1 MILLRILTLIFA
13 LIGTPLF
20 IVIAAAT
27 IICFHTAGIDI
38 SAIMIEIYR
47 MANAPMLMAL
57 PLFAFAGIIL
67 AKSNAP
73 RRLLRVSNAIF
84 GWFPGGLAI
93 VSLITCAFFTA
104 FTGASGITIIALGG
118 LLLPSLLRERYP
130 ETFSLGLLT
139 ISGSLGLLFPPSL
152 PLIIYGIVA
161 KTSIDQLFLAG
172 IVPGI
177 FLVILLSLFSILKG
191 INAKVPRQA
200 FSFIE
205 LLRAIKEAIWEIPL
219 PIVVLGG
226 VYSGYIAISEAA
238 TITAFYALL
247 VEVFIKGDVKIKD
260 LFKIIQQSMILV
272 GSILIILG
280 CALAFTNYLIDAEVP
295 MRILS
300 FFKAHI
306 TSKFLFLILLNIFLL
321 IVGCMMDIFSALT
334 IVVPLIVPIAKA
346 YGINLLHLGIIFLTN
361 LEIGYCTPPVGINL
375 FISSLFFERPVLKLY
390 LASLPFLAI
399 LIFALIVITY
409 VPDLSLFLVRVVS
422 GQ

>member
-118 LLLPSLLRERYP
+118 LLLPSLLREKYP

-139 ISGSLGLLFPPSL
+139 TSGSLGLLFPPSL

-361 LEIGYCTPPVGINL
+361 LEIGYSTPPVGINL

>member
-361 LEIGYCTPPVGINL
+361 LEIGYSTPPVGINL
-375 FISSLFFERPVLKLY
+375 FISSLFFERPILKLY

>member
-1 MILLRILTLIFA
+1 
-13 LIGTPLF
+13 
-20 IVIAAAT
+20 
-27 IICFHTAGIDI
+27 
-38 SAIMIEIYR
+38 

-139 ISGSLGLLFPPSL
+139 TSGSLGLLFPPSL

-177 FLVILLSLFSILKG
+177 FLVILLSLFSTLKG

-334 IVVPLIVPIAKA
+334 IVVPLIVPIAQA

-361 LEIGYCTPPVGINL
+361 LEIGYSTPPVGINL

>member
-139 ISGSLGLLFPPSL
+139 TSGSLGLLFPPSL

-205 LLRAIKEAIWEIPL
+205 LLTAIKEAIWEIPL

-334 IVVPLIVPIAKA
+334 IVVPLIVPIAQA

-361 LEIGYCTPPVGINL
+361 LEIGYSTPPVGINL
-375 FISSLFFERPVLKLY
+375 FISSLFFERPILKLY

>member
-118 LLLPSLLRERYP
+118 LLLPSLLREKYP

-139 ISGSLGLLFPPSL
+139 TSGSLGLLFPPSL

-361 LEIGYCTPPVGINL
+361 LEIGYSTPPVGINL
-375 FISSLFFERPVLKLY
+375 FISSLFFERPILKLY

>member
-139 ISGSLGLLFPPSL
+139 TSGSLGLLFPPSL

-361 LEIGYCTPPVGINL
+361 LEIGYSTPPVGINL
-375 FISSLFFERPVLKLY
+375 FISSLFFERPILKLY

>member
-139 ISGSLGLLFPPSL
+139 TSGSLGLLFPPSL

-361 LEIGYCTPPVGINL
+361 LEIGYSTPPVGINL

>member
-295 MRILS
+295 MKILS

-346 YGINLLHLGIIFLTN
+346 YGINLLHLGIVFLTN
-361 LEIGYCTPPVGINL
+361 LEIGYSTPPVGINL

>member
-361 LEIGYCTPPVGINL
+361 LEIGYSTPPVGINL

>member
-27 IICFHTAGIDI
+27 IICFHTADIDL
-38 SAIMIEIYR
+38 SAVMIEIYR

-67 AKSNAP
+67 AHSNAP

-118 LLLPSLLRERYP
+118 LLPPSLLKEKYP

-139 ISGSLGLLFPPSL
+139 TSGSLGLLFPPSL

-177 FLVILLSLFSILKG
+177 FLVILLSLFSTLKG

-205 LLRAIKEAIWEIPL
+205 LLGAIKEAIWEIPL

-238 TITAFYALL
+238 TITAFYALV

-334 IVVPLIVPIAKA
+334 IVVPLIVPIAQA

-361 LEIGYCTPPVGINL
+361 LEIGYSTPPVGINL

-409 VPDLSLFLVRVVS
+409 VPDLSLFLVKMVVR
-422 GQ
+422 

>member
-118 LLLPSLLRERYP
+118 LLFPSLLREKYP

-139 ISGSLGLLFPPSL
+139 TSGSLGLLFPPSL

-361 LEIGYCTPPVGINL
+361 LEIGYSTPPVGINL
-375 FISSLFFERPVLKLY
+375 FISSLFFERPILKLY

>member
-27 IICFHTAGIDI
+27 IICFHTADIDL

-67 AKSNAP
+67 AHSNAP

-118 LLLPSLLRERYP
+118 LLLPSLLKEKYP

-139 ISGSLGLLFPPSL
+139 TSGSLGLLFPPSL

-177 FLVILLSLFSILKG
+177 FLVILLSLFSTLKG

-205 LLRAIKEAIWEIPL
+205 LLGAIKEAIWEIPL

-238 TITAFYALL
+238 TITAFYALV

-334 IVVPLIVPIAKA
+334 IVVPLIVPIAQA

-361 LEIGYCTPPVGINL
+361 LEIGYSTPPVGINL

-409 VPDLSLFLVRVVS
+409 VPDLSLFLVKMVVR
-422 GQ
+422 

>member
-1 MILLRILTLIFA
+1 MILLRILTLVFA
-13 LIGTPLF
+13 LVGTPLF

-238 TITAFYALL
+238 TITAFYALV

-300 FFKAHI
+300 FFKVHI

-409 VPDLSLFLVRVVS
+409 VPDLSLFLVKMVVR
-422 GQ
+422 

>member
-118 LLLPSLLRERYP
+118 LLFPSLLRERYP

-139 ISGSLGLLFPPSL
+139 TSGSLGLLFPPSL

-361 LEIGYCTPPVGINL
+361 LEIGYSTPPVGINL
-375 FISSLFFERPVLKLY
+375 FISSLFFERPILKLY

>member
-118 LLLPSLLRERYP
+118 LLLPSLLREKYP

-139 ISGSLGLLFPPSL
+139 TSGSLGLLFPPSL

-361 LEIGYCTPPVGINL
+361 LEIGYSTPPVGINL

-409 VPDLSLFLVRVVS
+409 VPDLSLFLVKMVVR
-422 GQ
+422 

>member
-139 ISGSLGLLFPPSL
+139 TSGSLGLLFPPSL

-361 LEIGYCTPPVGINL
+361 LEIGYSTPPVGINL

-409 VPDLSLFLVRVVS
+409 VPDLSLFLVKMVVR
-422 GQ
+422 